1 MLVFWELDPNST
13 KEAVIALLE
22 VSPLWVSKKITATT
36 GELILHLF
44 LKNFGSKIGKY
55 HGIVKLFSKFLV
67 KTLKLW
73 CKFCYLPSFQANPYK
88 HSETHIQ

>member
-36 GELILHLF
+36 GELILHYYIFF
-44 LKNFGSKIGKY
+44 LK
-55 HGIVKLFSKFLV
+55 
-67 KTLKLW
+67 TLAAK
-73 CKFCYLPSFQANPYK
+73 
-88 HSETHIQ
+88 